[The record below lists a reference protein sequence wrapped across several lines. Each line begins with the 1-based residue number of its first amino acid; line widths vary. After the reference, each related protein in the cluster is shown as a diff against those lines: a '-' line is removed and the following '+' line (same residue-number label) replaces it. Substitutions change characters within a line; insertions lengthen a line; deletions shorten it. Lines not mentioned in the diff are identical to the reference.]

1 MGQMAHPD
9 KYTVTYASTS
19 TGADVFYTPVM
30 SGYIDAINYRPTATT
45 PWLGTMLIKV
55 SSTDLSVVALSSGV
69 TLSTAGWM
77 YYPRVSRATIAGATT
92 NISERIPIVDQRLRV
107 LVSGSTL
114 AAMTGTF
121 DFYVDGPGF
130 RTT

>member
-1 MGQMAHPD
+1 MSYLD

-19 TGADVFYTPVM
+19 TGADVFYTRPLR
-30 SGYIDAINYRPTATT
+30 GFIHAINYRPTATT

-77 YYPRVSRATIAGATT
+77 YYPRAAKATNAAATT
-92 NISERIPIVDQRLRV
+92 NISERIPLVDERLRV

-114 AAMTGTF
+114 AGMTGTF
-121 DFYVDGPGF
+121 DFYVEGIGF
-130 RTT
+130 IPQ